1 MSNGSR
7 LVQADIMLPT
17 VIPERDIETT
27 VLPNGLRVIT
37 ERMPHVRSVS
47 VGFWIDSG
55 SRCETHEQNG
65 LSHFIEHMLFKG
77 TKTRSAEDIARSVDS
92 IGGNLDAFTSK
103 ELVCFNTKVLDEHLP
118 LAFDV
123 LADLLLNPLFR
134 EEDIEKEKGVILE
147 EIKMDADNPDY
158 LVHEI
163 FSSNFWKDHPLGKPI
178 LGTRETVKRFD
189 REMIHQFYSDV
200 YSPHNLLITAAGNLH
215 HRRLVE
221 LVTERF
227 SDFSRNGAA
236 MEQSKP
242 STHARIALRNKKE
255 LEQVHLC
262 MGVPSYP
269 VPHEDRFSCYVMN
282 TLLGGG
288 MSSRLFQNIRE
299 RQGLAYAVFSELNP
313 YRDTGCLSI
322 YAGTS
327 VESAGKVVE
336 SILKEFRDLK
346 ENRIPPDE
354 IRRAKDHLKGSLML
368 SLESTSSRMSNLARQ
383 EIYFKKFFTLDE
395 LGESIE
401 NVTED
406 DVQRIAREFFE
417 PKSIALTILG
427 NLDGFKI
434 SREELAC

>member
-1 MSNGSR
+1 MEAGSFR
-7 LVQADIMLPT
+7 AEAMVATEIS
-17 VIPERDIETT
+17 ERDIETT
-27 VLPNGLRVIT
+27 ILPNGLRVIT

-55 SRCETHEQNG
+55 SRCETNEQNG
-65 LSHFIEHMLFKG
+65 ISHFIEHMLFKG
-77 TKTRSAEDIARSVDS
+77 TKTRSAEDIAKSVDS

-163 FSSNFWKDHPLGKPI
+163 FSSNFWKDHALGKPI
-178 LGTRETVKRFD
+178 LGTRDTVKRFD
-189 REMIHQFYSDV
+189 REMLHQFYSEV
-200 YSPHNLLITAAGNLH
+200 YSPQNLLITAAGNLQH
-215 HRRLVE
+215 HRLVS
-221 LVTERF
+221 LVKERF
-227 SDFSRNGAA
+227 SDFSRDGAA
-236 MEQSKP
+236 KPLSKP
-242 STHARIALRNKKE
+242 STHARISLRNKKE

-262 MGVPSYP
+262 LGVPSYP

-299 RQGLAYAVFSELNP
+299 RRGLAYAVFSELNP

-336 SILKEFRDLK
+336 LIVKEFRDLK
-346 ENRIPPDE
+346 ENRIPVDE

-401 NVTED
+401 NVTEE

-434 SREELAC
+434 SRDELAC

>member
-1 MSNGSR
+1 M
-7 LVQADIMLPT
+7 VPT

-27 VLPNGLRVIT
+27 VLRNGLRVIT
-37 ERMPHVRSVS
+37 ERMAHVRSVS

-55 SRCETHEQNG
+55 SRCETPEQNG

-163 FSSNFWKDHPLGKPI
+163 FTSNFWKDHPLGKPI

-200 YSPHNLLITAAGNLH
+200 YSPQNLLITAAGNLQ
-215 HRRLVE
+215 HRRLVG
-221 LVTERF
+221 LVEERF
-227 SDFSRNGAA
+227 SDFARDGSAPA
-236 MEQSKP
+236 QSKP
-242 STHARIALRNKKE
+242 ATHARIALRNKKE

-336 SILKEFRDLK
+336 SIMKEFRDLK

-354 IRRAKDHLKGSLML
+354 IRRAKDHMKGSLML

-406 DVQRIAREFFE
+406 DIQRISREFFE
-417 PKSIALTILG
+417 QKNIALTILG

-434 SREELAC
+434 GREELAC

>member
-1 MSNGSR
+1 MATTATP
-7 LVQADIMLPT
+7 V
-17 VIPERDIETT
+17 RDIEMTT
-27 VLPNGLRVIT
+27 LTNGVRVIT
-37 ERMPHVRSVS
+37 EVMPHVRSIS
-47 VGFWIDSG
+47 VGIWIGSG
-55 SRCETHEQNG
+55 SRRENAEQNG
-65 LSHFIEHMLFKG
+65 ISHFIEHMLFKG
-77 TKTRSAEDIARSVDS
+77 TTNRSAEDIARSVDS
-92 IGGNLDAFTSK
+92 IGGNLDAFTAK
-103 ELVCFNTKVLDEHLP
+103 EMVCFNTKVLDEHLP
-118 LAFDV
+118 IAMDV
-123 LADLLLNPLFR
+123 LGDLVLNPAFR
-134 EEDIEKEKGVILE
+134 DEDIEKEKGVILE
-147 EIKMDADNPDY
+147 EIKMDADSPDY

-163 FSSNFWKDHPLGKPI
+163 FSSNFWKDHALGKPI

-189 REMIHQFYSDV
+189 REMIDRFYTSV

-215 HRRLVE
+215 HRRLVD
-221 LVTERF
+221 LTKERF
-227 SDFSRNGAA
+227 ADFSRNGAA
-236 MEQSKP
+236 ISQSKP

-336 SILKEFRDLK
+336 SVLKEFKDLK

-368 SLESTSSRMSNLARQ
+368 SLESTGSRMSNLARQ
-383 EIYFKKFFTLDE
+383 EMYFSRFFTLDE
-395 LGESIE
+395 LVESIE
-401 NVTED
+401 LVTAA
-406 DVQRIAREFFE
+406 DVQRIAQTFFD
-417 PKSIALTILG
+417 PKQIALTVLG
-427 NLDGFKI
+427 NLENFKI
-434 SREELAC
+434 GREDLAC